1 MGSGLKLRAG
11 KMKNKIKVFGVPI
24 LFIYLFIVMNSATGD
39 ILEKE
44 KNITLDSVMV
54 AFENVDDIISEMK
67 AHNFSVSYVEDS
79 LLEMNRVFEQVS
91 YAEILRNGSLS
102 REDKAEAAEALR
114 LIKWQ
119 NLEYDDVMV
128 YYYDIV
134 ARRDLAF
141 LLWDKIIIEEP
152 LPGSVSPENVQIL
165 EDAKAAFYEERFSE
179 TEDLIKVYRV
189 SVEKDRADR
198 TVFAG
203 VQRGAKNFFQ
213 EHWIFVLVGFVLVG
227 FMVFFLR
234 KNIVKRILKNKILK
248 METERTVLKD
258 LIRKVQ
264 IERFKKRSLSG
275 LVYDIRMKK
284 YGERL
289 AEINGELPVLRARLA
304 RGDKG

>member
-1 MGSGLKLRAG
+1 MGSGLKLRVG
-11 KMKNKIKVFGVPI
+11 KMKNKIKVFGVFI
-24 LFIYLFIVMNSATGD
+24 LFIYLFIVMNSVTGD
-39 ILEKE
+39 ILDKE
-44 KNITLDSVMV
+44 ENITLDSVMV
-54 AFENVDDIISEMK
+54 AFENVDDIIVEMK
-67 AHNFSVSYVEDS
+67 MRNFSVSYVEDS

-102 REDKAEAAEALR
+102 HEAKAEAAEALK

-119 NLEYDDVMV
+119 NLEYNDVMV

-152 LPGSVSPENVQIL
+152 PPGSVSLGNVQIL

-264 IERFKKRSLSG
+264 VERFKKRSLSG

-289 AEINGELPVLRARLA
+289 TEINGELPVLRARLA
-304 RGDKG
+304 GGDKG

>member
-24 LFIYLFIVMNSATGD
+24 LFIYLFIVMNLVTGD

-44 KNITLDSVMV
+44 ENITLDSVMV

-102 REDKAEAAEALR
+102 REDKAEATEALR

-152 LPGSVSPENVQIL
+152 LPGIVSPGNVQIL

-264 IERFKKRSLSG
+264 VERFKKRSLSG

-284 YGERL
+284 YSERL
-289 AEINGELPVLRARLA
+289 TEINGELPVLRARLA
-304 RGDKG
+304 GGDKG

>member
-1 MGSGLKLRAG
+1 M
-11 KMKNKIKVFGVPI
+11 
-24 LFIYLFIVMNSATGD
+24 
-39 ILEKE
+39 
-44 KNITLDSVMV
+44 
-54 AFENVDDIISEMK
+54 
-67 AHNFSVSYVEDS
+67 
-79 LLEMNRVFEQVS
+79 
-91 YAEILRNGSLS
+91 
-102 REDKAEAAEALR
+102 
-114 LIKWQ
+114 
-119 NLEYDDVMV
+119 
-128 YYYDIV
+128 
-134 ARRDLAF
+134 
-141 LLWDKIIIEEP
+141 
-152 LPGSVSPENVQIL
+152 

-264 IERFKKRSLSG
+264 VERFKKRSLSG

-289 AEINGELPVLRARLA
+289 TEINGELPVLRARLA
-304 RGDKG
+304 GGDKG